1 MTLSQAVRTNKQTA
15 TKQNLF
21 QKKRRLVKSIEKC
34 KSDYERGEGGEGTD
48 RAMFTI
54 FPVSGSKEVDALQL
68 MIKTYKET
76 PEFGDGKKFQQE
88 LKVVTERLGRLET
101 ELAGLNR
108 ELDLV
113 ESAMCLNIRHS
124 LISAATDTGSET
136 SDYTSS
142 NSIDDNLES
151 GGEEG
156 EEGEDWAEEFEE
168 VKLSPVRKLL
178 ALYSYDGGEEGT
190 IAIKLGDELE
200 LLEEDTDGWS
210 RVRRSVCAGQEE
222 EEVGFIP
229 TSFTSPITDS

>member
-1 MTLSQAVRTNKQTA
+1 
-15 TKQNLF
+15 
-21 QKKRRLVKSIEKC
+21 
-34 KSDYERGEGGEGTD
+34 
-48 RAMFTI
+48 MFEI
-54 FPVSGSKEVDALQL
+54 FDISGSKEVEALQL

-88 LKVVTERLGRLET
+88 LKVVTERVSRLES

-113 ESAMCLNIRHS
+113 ESARCLNIRHS
-124 LISAATDTGSET
+124 LISSAMDTASET

-151 GGEEG
+151 AGEE
-156 EEGEDWAEEFEE
+156 EEDWAEEFEE
-168 VKLSPVRKLL
+168 VKRSPARKLL

-190 IAIKLGDELE
+190 IAIRLGEELD

-210 RVRRSVCAGQEE
+210 RVRRSGCLQEE
-222 EEVGFIP
+222 EEGFIP

>member
-1 MTLSQAVRTNKQTA
+1 MREVR
-15 TKQNLF
+15 
-21 QKKRRLVKSIEKC
+21 
-34 KSDYERGEGGEGTD
+34 GGEGTD
-48 RAMFTI
+48 RAGQFEI
-54 FPVSGSKEVDALQL
+54 FHISGSKEAEALQL

-88 LKVVTERLGRLET
+88 LKVVTERVGRLET
-101 ELAGLNR
+101 ELASLNR

-113 ESAMCLNIRHS
+113 ESARCLNIRHS
-124 LISAATDTGSET
+124 LISSAMDTGSET

-151 GGEEG
+151 AGEE
-156 EEGEDWAEEFEE
+156 EEDWTEEFEA
-168 VKLSPVRKLL
+168 VKHSPVRKLL

-190 IAIKLGDELE
+190 IAIRLGEELD

-210 RVRRSVCAGQEE
+210 RVRRSGCLQEE
-222 EEVGFIP
+222 EEVEEGFIP

>member
-1 MTLSQAVRTNKQTA
+1 M
-15 TKQNLF
+15 
-21 QKKRRLVKSIEKC
+21 
-34 KSDYERGEGGEGTD
+34 
-48 RAMFTI
+48 
-54 FPVSGSKEVDALQL
+54 
-68 MIKTYKET
+68 MINTYKQT

-88 LKVVTERLGRLET
+88 LRAVTDRVSRLET

-113 ESAMCLNIRHS
+113 ESARCLNIRHS
-124 LISAATDTGSET
+124 LISSAMDTGSET

-151 GGEEG
+151 GGEE
-156 EEGEDWAEEFEE
+156 EEDWREEFEE
-168 VKLSPVRKLL
+168 VKHSPARKLL